1 MFGVRGDS
9 LGASLSPMVAQQL
22 KNGRV
27 LDVPDTGHFLPMEKP
42 EVAADQA
49 IEFLKLE

>member
-1 MFGVRGDS
+1 
-9 LGASLSPMVAQQL
+9 MVAQEL

-27 LDVPDTGHFLPMEKP
+27 IDVPDAGHFLPMERP
-42 EVAADQA
+42 DFAADQA